1 MGNSHSKKVRHQAIE
16 LLRRR
21 YRVSMS
27 RLAEWLGVSR
37 AALYKS
43 RNRFEAYKDLCRDVI
58 DFVDAERAVNKKI
71 GGVKLCRLFNTSGQ
85 HVSIGRD
92 RFLTILREHGRLARK
107 KRSRYTKSIGEHEQ
121 RMDLAYKLAV
131 AGPGHLWVHDDTEV
145 AIKSGKAHLAL
156 STDAYS
162 SMVMG
167 YSWSRRAKTQH
178 VKQALEMA
186 LQDHVPG
193 ELQLIHHSDNGSIY
207 ASKAY
212 QRLLTDIEVSFSP
225 PGRPDRNPIAEQ
237 ASTQTFKEGCLCDAA
252 GKTFDQMAEQ
262 LPLYIRHYNERRPH
276 MSCNY
281 ATPAQVQAGQ
291 VQPVKRWKQRPKSYL
306 PRKPSE
312 TEKNKIEPHKKKC

>member
-1 MGNSHSKKVRHQAIE
+1 
-16 LLRRR
+16 
-21 YRVSMS
+21 MS
-27 RLAEWLGVSR
+27 LLAEWLGVSR
-37 AALYKS
+37 AGLYKS

-71 GGVKLCRLFNTSGQ
+71 GGVKLCRLFNCSGQ
-85 HVSIGRD
+85 HVKIGRD

-107 KRSRYTKSIGEHEQ
+107 SRPRYRKPIVEHQQ
-121 RMDLAYKLAV
+121 RVDLAYKLAV
-131 AGPGHLWVHDDTEV
+131 AGPGHLWVHDDTELV
-145 AIKSGKAHLAL
+145 TKSGKAHLAL

-162 SMVMG
+162 SMVVG

-186 LQDHVPG
+186 LQDHVHG

-225 PGRPDRNPIAEQ
+225 PGRPDRNPIAERIN
-237 ASTQTFKEGCLCDAA
+237 QTFKTEYLCDAA
-252 GKTFDQMAEQ
+252 GKTFEQIAEQ

-276 MSCNY
+276 MSCDY
-281 ATPAQVQAGQ
+281 ATPRQVQAGQ
-291 VQPVKRWKQRPKSYL
+291 VKPVKRWKQRPKSYL
-306 PRKPSE
+306 PKKPSE
-312 TEKNKIEPHKKKC
+312 TEKTR